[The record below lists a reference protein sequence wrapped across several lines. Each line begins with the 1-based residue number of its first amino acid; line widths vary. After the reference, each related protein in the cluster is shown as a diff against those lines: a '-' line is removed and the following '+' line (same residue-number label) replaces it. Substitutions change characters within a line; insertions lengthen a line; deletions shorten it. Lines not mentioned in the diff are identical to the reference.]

1 MIRNHK
7 SRASFPKFPM
17 MVIISIQC
25 PKNTCPAQI
34 LIWIQY
40 THLFI
45 LPRVCLFT
53 YVYVSGIHVFYVDM
67 CRLISMTT
75 AKIQK
80 GWFLHRQ
87 ILLLFVLWPH
97 LSRKAR
103 PWPPLTCFC
112 IILLLEEYCVNGI
125 IQLFSFWGSPMF
137 IPSTNCLWH
146 LSKLLCVSIAIR
158 INYPFY

>member
-1 MIRNHK
+1 MQLIRNHK
-7 SRASFPKFPM
+7 SRASFPKFPK

-25 PKNTCPAQI
+25 PQYTCPAQI

-45 LPRVCLFT
+45 FHGVFLFT
-53 YVYVSGIHVFYVDM
+53 YVYVSGIHVLYVDM

-87 ILLLFVLWPH
+87 ILLLF
-97 LSRKAR
+97 
-103 PWPPLTCFC
+103 
-112 IILLLEEYCVNGI
+112 LL
-125 IQLFSFWGSPMF
+125 
-137 IPSTNCLWH
+137 
-146 LSKLLCVSIAIR
+146 
-158 INYPFY
+158 